1 MENICNVCNQHFEIQ
16 PDDTM
21 FYERIGVPVPRSCP
35 FCRARHRLAFRNERS
50 FYKRKCDR
58 CGKESVSMYSPNK
71 PFRVWCHDCW
81 FSDTW
86 DARDFGISHDPS
98 KPFLEQIKAL
108 LDTVPK
114 VGLMYE
120 RSVNSEYVNIS
131 ADNKNCY
138 MIIESSNNEDCIHCY
153 WIQECRNLTDVSFA
167 SKTELS
173 YESDDCYNSYKLFYG
188 KGCHDTHDGYFLL
201 DCRGC
206 SDCIGCVNL
215 RNKQYH
221 VFNKPFS
228 REAYEAFKKEAR
240 LDTWSGR
247 EMMRKKFDE
256 FAATQPRRFG
266 EVYNAPNSSG
276 NYIKDSK
283 NCRSCFH
290 CYDSEDCAYGVHVWR
305 NAKDC
310 MDSDTAGR
318 NAELIY
324 NSINAGIDTS
334 RYISCA
340 VCWSCSFMEY
350 SSYCF
355 NANHCLGCVGLRKRD
370 YCILNKQYSKEEYE
384 KKREE
389 IIKEMKRNGEY
400 GDFFPAGMSAFG
412 YNESAAQDQFPLSK
426 EDASALGFRWEDT
439 PRGTYGKETILWDAV
454 PDSIRDVQIDVSKEI
469 FACVTC
475 KKNFR
480 IIPGEFEFYKHLEIP
495 LPRECPDCR
504 HLKRFRARG
513 PNRLFEPRQCGCDY
527 KTYKNS
533 TVHSHHPEGRCSNVF
548 QSNYPP
554 DAKEILYCEQCY
566 QAEVI

>member
-1 MENICNVCNQHFEIQ
+1 MMASCNICRKDFEIQ
-16 PDDTM
+16 PDDTI
-21 FYERIGVPVPRSCP
+21 FYEKIGVSVPRSCP
-35 FCRARHRLAFRNERS
+35 LCRARHRLAFRNERS

-58 CGKESVSMYSPNK
+58 CGKEGVSMYSPSK

-81 FSDTW
+81 FSDAW
-86 DARDFGISHDPS
+86 DAKDFGISYNPS
-98 KPFLEQIKAL
+98 RSFLEQLGAL
-108 LDTVPK
+108 LNAVPK

-138 MIIESSNNEDCIHCY
+138 MIIESSNNEDCTHCY
-153 WIQECRNLTDVSFA
+153 WIQECRNCTDVSFA

-173 YESDDCYNSYKLFYG
+173 YESDDCYNSYKLFYS
-188 KGCHDTHDGYFLL
+188 KGCHDSHDGYFLL

-221 VFNKPFS
+221 VFNKSLS
-228 REAYEAFKKEAR
+228 REEYETFKKEAR

-247 EMMRKKFDE
+247 EAMRKRFEE

-276 NYIKDSK
+276 NYIKDAK

-290 CYDSEDCAYGVHVWR
+290 CYDSEDCTYGVHVWR

-310 MDSDTAGR
+310 MDCDTAGR
-318 NAELIY
+318 GAELIY

-334 RYISCA
+334 HYISCA

-355 NANHCLGCVGLRKRD
+355 NSNHCFGCVGLRKKD

-384 KKREE
+384 EKRQE
-389 IIKEMKRNGEY
+389 IITDMKRDGIY
-400 GDFFPAGMSAFG
+400 GTFFPAGMSAFG

-426 EDASALGFRWEDT
+426 EETLALGFSWEGT
-439 PRGTYGKETILWDAV
+439 PRGTYGKESVSWDTV
-454 PDSIRDVQIDVSKEI
+454 PDSIKDIRIDVPKEI
-469 FACVTC
+469 FVCTAC

-480 IIPGEFEFYKHLEIP
+480 IIPGEFEFYKHLEVP

-513 PNRLFEPRQCGCDY
+513 PNRLFESRQCGCDY

-533 TVHSHHPEGRCSNVF
+533 TVHSHHPEGRCSNTF

-554 DAKEILYCEQCY
+554 DTKEILYCERCY
-566 QAEVI
+566 QSEVA